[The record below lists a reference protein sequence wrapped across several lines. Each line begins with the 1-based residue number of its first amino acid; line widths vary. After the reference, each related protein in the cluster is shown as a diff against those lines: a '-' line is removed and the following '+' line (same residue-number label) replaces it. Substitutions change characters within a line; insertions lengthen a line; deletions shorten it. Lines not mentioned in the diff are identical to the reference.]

1 MPVMTRIRSR
11 ARRSESRRAGKSI
24 CAKGT
29 DEPVCARVYPGRTDY
44 RDGHDRHPGGGCA
57 AALFDQN
64 VFEARG
70 FLDETRALLRY
81 AQKTAVAQRRT
92 VCVTF
97 ASGGV
102 ALTIAGVAGASVCNT
117 PLALPYVPRGG
128 AGLASSMAGFQFQST
143 GATGQAAN
151 VTVTVSGATG
161 TITVDAATGHVF

>member
-1 MPVMTRIRSR
+1 MSR
-11 ARRSESRRAGKSI
+11 
-24 CAKGT
+24 
-29 DEPVCARVYPGRTDY
+29 CARGFTLVELITVMVMIGIL
-44 RDGHDRHPGGGCA
+44 A
-57 AALFDQN
+57 VAALPRFFDQN

-102 ALTIAGVAGASVCNT
+102 ALTIAGVAGAGVCNT

-128 AGLASSMAGFQFQST
+128 AGLASSVAGFQFQST
-143 GATGQAAN
+143 GATNLAAN
-151 VTVTVSGATG
+151 ATVTVTGATG